1 MSVAVDKVFLNN
13 PGKKGFAFYDFVKD
27 EKKKNNC
34 PLKIELDNCLERITF
49 FLLFTSSFFFS
60 CATNKPR
67 ASRRAT
73 LIYMSKHTF
82 LYTNSQRRRSLTH
95 WGQPWQC
102 VNLATPHARRGHVP
116 DWTPRRGSP
125 PNWLRL
131 RHHREGKEMRVEC
144 LNWKKKAK
152 RRITRASLFV
162 DWHCLQ
168 ERRRVA
174 EGKQNTSGSDA
185 GVPTLLTF
193 VSESSCRHKGEGY

>member
-1 MSVAVDKVFLNN
+1 MKR
-13 PGKKGFAFYDFVKD
+13 
-27 EKKKNNC
+27 KKNNC
-34 PLKIELDNCLERITF
+34 PLKIELERIKAF
-49 FLLFTSSFFFS
+49 FWLFTSSFFSALVGS

-82 LYTNSQRRRSLTH
+82 LYTNSQRRRSLTR

-116 DWTPRRGSP
+116 DWTPRRGSR

-131 RHHREGKEMRVEC
+131 RHHREGKEMRAEC
-144 LNWKKKAK
+144 RNWKKKAK
-152 RRITRASLFV
+152 RWITRASLFV
-162 DWHCLQ
+162 DWHRLQ

-174 EGKQNTSGSDA
+174 EGENKTRLT
-185 GVPTLLTF
+185 PTPAFPL
-193 VSESSCRHKGEGY
+193 C